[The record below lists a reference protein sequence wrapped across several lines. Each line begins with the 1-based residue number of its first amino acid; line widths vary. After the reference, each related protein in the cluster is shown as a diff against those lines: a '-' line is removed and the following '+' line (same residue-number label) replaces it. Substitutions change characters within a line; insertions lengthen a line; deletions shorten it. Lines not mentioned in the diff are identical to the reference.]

1 MGPYHEF
8 ALYRGIQDD
17 HRDHQS
23 SENLL
28 KPYNVEIRANAA
40 RQSWD
45 VDGLH
50 LEVALAGGSREECE
64 SWYVTLKR
72 SIDVCFALKRSLRVA
87 DPQFRHNPA
96 GQRYLG
102 RTAMARTVARNREN
116 PPVFGHFA
124 LNRRGESAIL

>member
-17 HRDHQS
+17 HRDHRS

-28 KPYNVEIRANAA
+28 RPHNVEIRANAA

-50 LEVALAGGSREECE
+50 LEVALSGGSREDCE
-64 SWYVTLKR
+64 SWYVTLQR
-72 SIDVCFALKRSLRVA
+72 SASTSVS
-87 DPQFRHNPA
+87 H
-96 GQRYLG
+96 
-102 RTAMARTVARNREN
+102 
-116 PPVFGHFA
+116 
-124 LNRRGESAIL
+124 